1 MRVWLRL
8 SASRL
13 QAAERHDAEVG
24 TYAMSKATTVP
35 RWYALRDA
43 APMLGVSPDALRKL
57 FERRA
62 ARASD
67 GGTEARVDG
76 VRARKFANR
85 WRVSF
90 GKPWTE

>member
-1 MRVWLRL
+1 
-8 SASRL
+8 
-13 QAAERHDAEVG
+13 
-24 TYAMSKATTVP
+24 MSKLVTTP

-43 APMLGVSPDALRKL
+43 APMLGVSTAALRKL

-62 ARASD
+62 ARTAD
-67 GGTEARVDG
+67 GGTEASVDG

>member
-1 MRVWLRL
+1 MTRPAL
-8 SASRL
+8 
-13 QAAERHDAEVG
+13 
-24 TYAMSKATTVP
+24 MP

-43 APMLGVSPDALRKL
+43 ATILSVTPSALRKQL
-57 FERRA
+57 ERRA
-62 ARASD
+62 VKVAD

-90 GKPWTE
+90 GRVWTE